1 MTGTLHNGLDPLS
14 LVTIEALADFGY
26 TVVPEAADD
35 FSAANAFNPNVPVSP
50 SAAINVPSAASSG
63 TTIKE
68 RLLFPRFTVSRSG
81 SLHRIRGSSGPAAP
95 K

>member
-35 FSAANAFNPNVPVSP
+35 LSAANAFNPNIPVSP
-50 SAAINVPSAASSG
+50 SASINVPNGASAGVA
-63 TTIKE
+63 IKE
-68 RLLFPRFTVSRSG
+68 RLLFPRFIVSRNG
-81 SLHRIRGSSGPAAP
+81 TLHRIRGSSGPSAP